1 MILEFIK
8 DNKLLELRLQQNC
21 RKKINSIK
29 TLQMNYPITP
39 AIRVLREKK
48 IEFEPHVY
56 EYVEKGGTK
65 HSAEILKVD
74 EHAVVKT
81 LIFETN
87 EKKPLIVLQHG
98 DFQVST
104 KELARILKVKTAAPV
119 APEKASKLTGYLVGG
134 TSPFGTKTKMPVYA
148 EKTIF
153 DLERIYI
160 NGGKR
165 GFLVEIEP
173 RVLKEILPIK
183 EIEAATKD

>member
-1 MILEFIK
+1 
-8 DNKLLELRLQQNC
+8 
-21 RKKINSIK
+21 
-29 TLQMNYPITP
+29 MNYPITP

-48 IEFEPHVY
+48 IEFEPHIY
-56 EYVEKGGTK
+56 EYIEKGGTR
-65 HSAEILKVD
+65 HSAQELGVD

-104 KELARILKVKTAAPV
+104 KNLARALNVKTVAPV

-134 TSPFGTKTKMPVYA
+134 TSPFGTKTKMPVYV

-153 DLERIYI
+153 DLPRIYI

-165 GFLVEIEP
+165 GFLVAIEP
-173 RVLKEILPIK
+173 RVLKTVLSIE
-183 EIEAATKD
+183 EIEAAVNEK